1 MYFHRGRPPLLLC
14 HSICYLRPFPPTCS
28 CLLGPYYHELL
39 ALLVGRAILLPLK
52 RVKPKWGATAKRLQ
66 TTDPGFQPWVSWFT
80 RRALKA
86 SSTPRSRGAIR
97 GGRASP
103 RAARTFP
110 TQRCI
115 SRPRLQDVLSSA
127 DKRIARTRSLPDP
140 PRCCASRVAPDVGVR
155 CRITTQTSRIPLG
168 RRFQGESSDIP
179 TEG

>member
-1 MYFHRGRPPLLLC
+1 MYLQRGRPRYCCVTYLLPPPLPPNLQLFSWSLLAGV
-14 HSICYLRPFPPTCS
+14 LF
-28 CLLGPYYHELL
+28 

-115 SRPRLQDVLSSA
+115 SRPRLQDVLGSA

-155 CRITTQTSRIPLG
+155 CRITTQTSRIPLARAPLSG
-168 RRFQGESSDIP
+168 RIF
-179 TEG
+179 